1 MVSAERS
8 SPGPREPAALPPVS
22 AAVLAGGRG
31 QRMGNVDKGLQ
42 LLQGRPLMAWVLQCI
57 EPQTNEVLISAN
69 RNLQAYSAFGHRVI
83 VDGMAGFAGPLAGM
97 HSALSQ
103 ARHDLVLVVP
113 RDTPHLPDDLVAR
126 LGEPLRGDERIDL
139 SVARTGTQPHP
150 VICLMRKRVL
160 PHLGAFLDGG
170 GRKVD
175 AWYATLNVAEVAF
188 DDCPLAFRNVNTLE
202 ELRAIE
208 HAQRSGPAASRK

>member
-1 MVSAERS
+1 MVSAEQS
-8 SPGPREPAALPPVS
+8 SPGLREPAPVLPLS
-22 AAVLAGGRG
+22 AVVLAGGQGR
-31 QRMGNVDKGLQ
+31 RMGHVDKGLQ
-42 LLQGRPLMAWVLQCI
+42 PLHGRPLIAWVLQRI
-57 EPQTNEVLISAN
+57 EPQAGEVLINAN

-83 VDGMAGFAGPLAGM
+83 VDGMGGFAGPLAGM

-103 ARHDLVLVVP
+103 ARHDLVLMVP
-113 RDTPHLPDDLVAR
+113 CDTPHLPDDLAAR
-126 LGEPLRGDERIDL
+126 LAAPLRGDERIDL

-160 PHLGAFLDGG
+160 PHLGAFLEGG

-188 DDCPLAFRNVNTLE
+188 DDCPLAFRNINTPE
-202 ELRAIE
+202 ELRASE
-208 HAQRSGPAASRK
+208 HPQRAGPAASRK